1 MSAIHSLLTLCMTKQ
16 SNTIIIIIVV
26 DYALLEIN
34 GFILKTDLYYAVFS
48 YHDIIIFINLAY
60 LMK

>member
-16 SNTIIIIIVV
+16 SNTFIIIIVV

-48 YHDIIIFINLAY
+48 VILIQQLS
-60 LMK
+60 